1 MGLYDG
7 GQTSRLWHD
16 LYSQLHSCQC
26 SCKTPLFTAAG
37 ARGIAIVL
45 PTPALIGHDV
55 FYRWG
60 GRCCRRDCTRN
71 HALTSDPEPPIALGT
86 RSWRWV
92 A

>member
-1 MGLYDG
+1 M
-7 GQTSRLWHD
+7 SRLWHD
-16 LYSQLHSCQC
+16 LYSQLHSCQR

-37 ARGIAIVL
+37 TRGIAIVL

-71 HALTSDPEPPIALGT
+71 HALTSDSEPVAPGT